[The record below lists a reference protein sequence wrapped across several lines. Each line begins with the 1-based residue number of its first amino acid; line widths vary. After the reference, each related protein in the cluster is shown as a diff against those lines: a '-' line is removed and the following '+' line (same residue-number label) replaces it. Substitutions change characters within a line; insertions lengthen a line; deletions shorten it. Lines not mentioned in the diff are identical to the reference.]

1 MRTILAI
8 GALIML
14 AAAAALISALPAL
27 AEVRPFPPT
36 VRSQDI
42 QTDGA
47 MIHVRV
53 GGSGPGVVMLHRF
66 GDTGDMWAPL
76 ATKLIPD
83 HTVVVPDLRG
93 MGLSSHMTRKPKP
106 ATSRLSSTGSR
117 STKSIL

>member
-1 MRTILAI
+1 MRTILAF

-14 AAAAALISALPAL
+14 AAVGALPAL

-36 VRSQDI
+36 VRGQDI
-42 QTDGA
+42 QTEGA

-53 GGSGPGVVMLHRF
+53 GGSGPGVVLLHGF

-76 ATKLIPD
+76 AAKLVGN

-93 MGLSSHMTRKPKP
+93 MGLSSHPEAGYDKRKA
-106 ATSRLSSTGSR
+106 ATSRLSSTRSR
-117 STKSIL
+117 STKSIS

>member
-1 MRTILAI
+1 MRTILAF

-14 AAAAALISALPAL
+14 AAVGALPAL

-36 VRSQDI
+36 VRGQDI

-47 MIHVRV
+47 TIHVRV
-53 GGSGPGVVMLHRF
+53 GGKGSAVVMLHGL

-76 ATKLIPD
+76 AAKLVGD

-93 MGLSSHMTRKPKP
+93 MGLSSHPEAGYDKRKA
-106 ATSRLSSTGSR
+106 ATSRLSSTSSR
-117 STKSIL
+117 STKSIS